1 MNLVRRTP
9 LVALALA
16 LLAGFLVALAQ
27 PAPPASAGETAT
39 TKGNYVALA
48 TPTRVLNKALGTN
61 VSAAFTAV
69 GVTNV
74 PRAGTTAVVLNV
86 TLTNSGSNW
95 GEVYI
100 ESNCGTGCNGNTVK
114 AGSME
119 GGKGPMSNTVVAEI
133 DPAKATGHL
142 TARAFTYTSTTMS
155 VQVDVV
161 GYYTTTSTGGGFV
174 ATRPVTLFDTRANG
188 GAAIP
193 AGGSTTRTLTGSSI
207 PAGAT
212 TAYIDLIA
220 TGITA
225 AGTVVAVPT
234 GTATTGYPAL
244 TFWAAASSRSGLV
257 AVKLSAAGQVTF
269 KNTSSKPV
277 HLVARSEGYTTS
289 SPATGADLRPV
300 ASELWQK
307 SMTATKKI
315 EIQIAGYAG
324 SSIPA
329 NAAGVFVNLEI
340 FAPKGGGSIRIYPS
354 GQAASTASYINFTS
368 DGTYDRSSGAIVV
381 PGEGGRITVEGA
393 ANGDFWMSLQTQA
406 YFAAPPAY
414 ATAGGTPAFSVV
426 HTSLGDCYG
435 YLDPSASNVR
445 VGCDPQDGTEPI
457 YALISP
463 PGHTFRGPFS
473 MVARPGGRYV
483 VTALHAPDGEIW
495 TWDLPY
501 SPGAPPVTTAVR
513 TYRYSRTP
521 VATATLPSTGAPV
534 GFTSDAQGR
543 FWAIDLSI
551 AAPEQPRWKALD
563 IPAVGPA
570 AGNELTAL
578 STPAG
583 IRLFGVTSTGDVVTG
598 LYASATSTTL
608 GWQSLGTSGVVN
620 RVAVALSQSG
630 EPRLAVRHDDGTT
643 WSANLTA
650 DGQTADGWHQVGT
663 TYNGAPIEPSGS
675 PTVIYDPQTQL
686 NGILV
691 WSGSVGTGA
700 LYRVW
705 ETSPNSGDFAG
716 PAGGISLETGGIA
729 SDVTAWDYRTEEPLY
744 RRYSFLYLD
753 ANYSRKLATSY
764 AS

>member
-1 MNLVRRTP
+1 MTAVRRTP
-9 LVALALA
+9 LLALALA
-16 LLAGFLVALAQ
+16 LLAGFLVAITQQA
-27 PAPPASAGETAT
+27 PAAHAGETSAS
-39 TKGNYVALA
+39 KGNYVPLA

-61 VSAAFTAV
+61 ASADFTAV

-74 PRAGTTAVVLNV
+74 PRTGTTAVVLTV
-86 TLTNSGSNW
+86 TLTNTGANW

-100 ESNCGTGCNGNTVK
+100 ETNCATACSENSVE
-114 AGSME
+114 SSLE
-119 GGKGPMSNTVVAEI
+119 GGKGPMSNTIVADI
-133 DPAKATGHL
+133 DPAKATNHL
-142 TARAFTYTSTTMS
+142 KARAYTYTTTTIS

-193 AGGSTTRTLTGSSI
+193 AGGTTSRTLTGTSI

-212 TAYIDLIA
+212 SAYINLIA

-269 KNTSSKPV
+269 KNTSTKPV

-289 SPATGADLRPV
+289 SPSTGADLRPV
-300 ASELWQK
+300 TSELWQK

-354 GQAASTASYINFTS
+354 GQAASTASYINFTA
-368 DGTYDRSSGAIVV
+368 DGTYGRSSGAIVV
-381 PGEGGRITVEGA
+381 PGEGGRITIEGA

-406 YFAAPPAY
+406 YFAAPTNY

-457 YALISP
+457 YSLISP

-501 SPGAPPVTTAVR
+501 SAGAPPVTTAVR
-513 TYRYSRTP
+513 TYHYSRTP
-521 VATATLPSTGAPV
+521 VATATLPDGAPV
-534 GFTSDAQGR
+534 GFTTDGQGR

-551 AAPEQPRWKALD
+551 AAPEQPRWKPLD
-563 IPAVGPA
+563 IPVTASAPTG
-570 AGNELTAL
+570 ELTAL
-578 STPAG
+578 STSAG

-598 LYASATSTTL
+598 LYAAATSTAL
-608 GWQSLGTSGVVN
+608 GWQSLGTADVIN
-620 RVAVALSQSG
+620 RVAVALSESG
-630 EPRLAVRHDDGTT
+630 EPRLAVRHGDGTV

-650 DGQTADGWHQVGT
+650 AGQTADGWHQVGT
-663 TYNGAPIEPSGS
+663 TYNGAAIDPSGS
-675 PTVIYDPQTQL
+675 PTVVYDPQTQL
-686 NGILV
+686 NGVLV

-705 ETSPNSGDFAG
+705 ETAPNSGDFAG

-729 SDVTAWDYRTEEPLY
+729 SDVTAWDYRTETPLY
-744 RRYSFLYLD
+744 RRWSFLYLD
-753 ANYSRKLATSY
+753 ANYARKLATSY
-764 AS
+764 AA